1 MNANE
6 WNSKYPVGTLVK
18 YIPPGRR
25 DGDFIWTATTQAAVD
40 VEDKG
45 CAMVQIGACGHKVS
59 VSYLI
64 PEEEL

>member
-25 DGDFIWTATTQAAVD
+25 DGDFTSTETLGPAFDTPERSSASVRIEATDYPVN
-40 VEDKG
+40 
-45 CAMVQIGACGHKVS
+45 

-64 PEEEL
+64 PDEEL